1 MSQEVL
7 PQETGEK
14 DTPITSHR
22 PRRWL
27 RGIGLILV
35 VAAFL
40 AGYFLIIAYLGWQSG
55 QDQLAEMQTAELQ
68 TELNKQLTLAQSD
81 LSEGRYALANERMK
95 WVLGRQPDNEEAAAL
110 QQQAHLGL
118 AQILT
123 PQPMVTLAPTTTPTV
138 MPTITPTPA
147 PVTDPDSELTRI
159 EELIDD
165 EVWEDVI
172 SSLINFQQQFPSH
185 KRPHTDELLYESY
198 IALGLSLMDGEQ
210 VELGMYYLSQ
220 ARRLGDLPIE
230 AVDYETWAELY
241 LQGIAF
247 YGTNWGASAYYFRD
261 LCLAAPF
268 YQNSCDRLL
277 EVLEAYGDQ
286 YAFVLD
292 WCPAQ
297 ELYAE
302 AQQHQRTQ
310 AIVTKLAEAREGC
323 LAATPTPID
332 PITNTVPITN
342 AIPITNVQPFVL
354 PSFSTPTAEP

>member
-1 MSQEVL
+1 
-7 PQETGEK
+7 
-14 DTPITSHR
+14 
-22 PRRWL
+22 
-27 RGIGLILV
+27 
-35 VAAFL
+35 
-40 AGYFLIIAYLGWQSG
+40 
-55 QDQLAEMQTAELQ
+55 
-68 TELNKQLTLAQSD
+68 
-81 LSEGRYALANERMK
+81 MK

-110 QQQAHLGL
+110 QQQAQLGL

-323 LAATPTPID
+323 LQFIEDGLRVRLGAVVDNENATDLCTERRGGSARLGAAVVAD
-332 PITNTVPITN
+332 DHRK
-342 AIPITNVQPFVL
+342 NVSRVHPRVARSCRMSG
-354 PSFSTPTAEP
+354 PVRSSGPAAGSVVR